1 MDDLHIKLIAI
12 LTIIAITFIS
22 NKIVNFRINE
32 FERHYKFPPNINFE
46 LKSVF
51 GVIFC
56 VYMLYGILFS
66 IVIVL
71 TLELKGIIQIDYNR
85 LLFFIG

>member
-1 MDDLHIKLIAI
+1 MDDLYIKLIAI
-12 LTIIAITFIS
+12 LTIILITFIL

-32 FERHYKFPPNINFE
+32 FERHYKFSPNINSE

-51 GVIFC
+51 GVISC
-56 VYMLYGILFS
+56 VNTLYGLLFS

-85 LLFFIG
+85 LFFFIG